1 MGVPGE
7 CDVEIEFLG
16 LKPYLPD
23 VKVISKLFFS
33 VNKTDSS
40 SQGQTRRV

>member
-23 VKVISKLFFS
+23 VKVISKLIFFS

-40 SQGQTRRV
+40 SCG